1 MNLFEEL
8 GLNIAGR
15 NATTL
20 TGDFVRPLEV
30 SDLETM
36 RTEGETK
43 APRIKQLRQRHHA
56 LAKALTD
63 GIKDG
68 EAGIIC
74 GYTASRVSILKA
86 DPTFIELMSF
96 YALKRET
103 SYTELHDKIAHLGE
117 DVVDE
122 MTTRLEDN
130 PDDMSM
136 GQLIELGKLALDRS
150 GFGPQSNTNVNVNVG
165 LSDKLAAARAR
176 ALSHRAS
183 ELTRESSDLVV
194 VAKDITPN

>member
-1 MNLFEEL
+1 MTNLFEEL
-8 GLNIAGR
+8 GLNITGR
-15 NATTL
+15 NSAPLRGHIT
-20 TGDFVRPLEV
+20 RPLALDDIN
-30 SDLETM
+30 SL

-96 YALKRET
+96 YALKREN
-103 SYTELHDKIAHLGE
+103 SYVELHDKIANLGE
-117 DVVDE
+117 DAVDE
-122 MTTRLEDN
+122 MTSRLEDD
-130 PDDMSM
+130 PDGLSV
-136 GQLIELGKLALDRS
+136 GQLIEIGKLALDRS
-150 GFGPQSNTNVNVNVG
+150 GHGPQSNTTLNVNVG
-165 LSDKLAAARAR
+165 LSEKLAAARAR
-176 ALSHRAS
+176 TLALRAD
-183 ELTRESSDLVV
+183 ELTLVG

>member
-1 MNLFEEL
+1 MTNLFEEL
-8 GLNIAGR
+8 GLNITGR
-15 NATTL
+15 NSAPLQAHIT
-20 TGDFVRPLEV
+20 RPLALDDIN
-30 SDLETM
+30 SL

-86 DPTFIELMSF
+86 DPTFVELMSF
-96 YALKRET
+96 YAAKRENA
-103 SYTELHDKIAHLGE
+103 YVELHDKIANLGE

-122 MTTRLEDN
+122 MTTRLEDD
-130 PDDMSM
+130 PDGMSM

-176 ALSHRAS
+176 TLALRAD
-183 ELTRESSDLVV
+183 ELTLEG
-194 VAKDITPN
+194 VAKDVTPN